1 MTLKKSVCALLG
13 ALGIL
18 ILVLDA
24 RTALQGA
31 AAGMELCIR
40 TVVPSLFP
48 FLFLCGLLTDS
59 LWGSRLLFLR
69 VVGKRLG
76 IPAGAESILLSG
88 FLGGYPAGASAV
100 GNAVHQGSLS
110 EEDGEHLLTFC
121 SNAGPAFLFGMTARQ
136 FPNLGWI
143 FAMWLCLILSSLIT
157 GRLMPAPAPSSAVL
171 SPRTSSLS
179 GSLNRTVKT
188 MGAICGWV
196 LLFRILTEFLNR
208 WALWIFPD
216 DIQVLLT
223 GLLELS
229 NGCCSLSRMDDLNL
243 RFLVCTLI
251 HAFGGLCVTMQ
262 TASVIGGLSM
272 KPYLMGKVIQT
283 LFSVVLAAL
292 WLRFGWICPWA
303 ILVIILAFPG
313 KAVYNAFI
321 TNGRTLY
328 AVSEKN

>member
-1 MTLKKSVCALLG
+1 MTLKKSVCALLC

-24 RTALQGA
+24 RTALHGA

-59 LWGSRLLFLR
+59 LWGSRMLFLKFA
-69 VVGKRLG
+69 GNRLG
-76 IPAGAESILLSG
+76 IPSGAESILLSG
-88 FLGGYPAGASAV
+88 LLGGYPAGAAAV
-100 GNAVHQGSLS
+100 GNAVLQGSLS
-110 EEDGEHLLTFC
+110 KEDGEHLLTFC

-136 FPNLGWI
+136 FPDLGWI
-143 FAMWLCLILSSLIT
+143 LAMWLCLILSSLIT

-229 NGCCSLSRMDDLNL
+229 NGCCCLSRMDDLRL
-243 RFLVCTLI
+243 RFLVGTLI

-272 KPYLMGKVIQT
+272 KPYLIGKVMQS
-283 LFSVVLAAL
+283 LLAVALGAL
-292 WLRFGWICPWA
+292 WLQFGWICPGL

-321 TNGRTLY
+321 TTGRTLY